1 MKASLNYQAL
11 KNGQPVSD
19 ALVVEVPVQ
28 LFIEE
33 EPLTVSMCTPTH
45 IREWSFG
52 ILFTEG
58 IIRSADQVLS
68 YSEEEVYHQ
77 ITIRVALNNA
87 TQAITNKRS
96 LLSVSACG
104 ICGKTAFEPPTLR
117 DDREADD
124 ERSSMTPSDDERSSM
139 TPSDDERS
147 SMTLRD
153 DQNELRS
160 MTLRDDREADDEQS
174 SMTLREGIAKMMVLL
189 RESQTLFEETG
200 GCHAAGVFNREGQL
214 IFASE
219 DIGRH
224 NAVDKVIGHLLLNNQ
239 LRSAKYIVVSG
250 RVSYEIVAKCF
261 AAGIPNLAAVSSP
274 SSLAVDYAKELGLSL
289 FAFCRENRVTQYA

>member
-33 EPLTVSMCTPTH
+33 EPLTVSMCTPMH
-45 IREWSFG
+45 IREWAYG

-58 IIRSADQVLS
+58 IIRSADHVLS
-68 YSEEEVYHQ
+68 YSEEEVDHQ
-77 ITIRVALNNA
+77 IIVRVSLNNS

-104 ICGKTAFEPPTLR
+104 ICGKTAFEPATR
-117 DDREADD
+117 
-124 ERSSMTPSDDERSSM
+124 
-139 TPSDDERS
+139 SDDERS

-153 DQNELRS
+153 DRG
-160 MTLRDDREADDEQS
+160 ADDERS
-174 SMTLREGIAKMMVLL
+174 SMTLREGIAQMMVKL
-189 RESQTLFEETG
+189 RASQTLFEETG

-239 LRSAKYIVVSG
+239 LRSAKFIAVSG

-289 FAFCRENRVTQYA
+289 FAFCRENRITQYA

>member
-45 IREWSFG
+45 IREWAFG

-58 IIRSADQVLS
+58 IIRTADQVLS
-68 YSEEEVYHQ
+68 YSEEEVDHQ

-104 ICGKTAFEPPTLR
+104 ICGKTAFEPATR
-117 DDREADD
+117 
-124 ERSSMTPSDDERSSM
+124 SDDERSSM
-139 TPSDDERS
+139 TPSDDH
-147 SMTLRD
+147 
-153 DQNELRS
+153 NELRS
-160 MTLRDDREADDEQS
+160 MTLRDDRGADDEQS
-174 SMTLREGIAKMMVLL
+174 SMTLRESIAQMIMKL

-224 NAVDKVIGHLLLNNQ
+224 NAVDKVIGHLLLNNE

>member
-11 KNGQPVSD
+11 KNGTPVSD

-45 IREWSFG
+45 IREWAYG

-68 YSEEEVYHQ
+68 YSEEEVDHQ
-77 ITIRVALNNA
+77 ITICVSLNNA

-104 ICGKTAFEPPTLR
+104 ICGKTAFEPATR
-117 DDREADD
+117 
-124 ERSSMTPSDDERSSM
+124 SDDY
-139 TPSDDERS
+139 
-147 SMTLRD
+147 
-153 DQNELRS
+153 NELRS
-160 MTLRDDREADDEQS
+160 MTLRDDREADDEQI
-174 SMTLREGIAKMMVLL
+174 SMTLREDIAQMMVQL
-189 RESQTLFEETG
+189 RASQTLFEETG
-200 GCHAAGVFNREGQL
+200 GCHAAGVFNKNQEL
-214 IFASE
+214 LFASE

-224 NAVDKVIGHLLLNNQ
+224 NAVDKVIGYLLLNNQ

>member
-45 IREWSFG
+45 IREWAYG

-68 YSEEEVYHQ
+68 YSEEEVDHQ
-77 ITIRVALNNA
+77 ITIRVSLNNA

-104 ICGKTAFEPPTLR
+104 ICGKTAFEPATR
-117 DDREADD
+117 
-124 ERSSMTPSDDERSSM
+124 SDDEQSSM

-153 DQNELRS
+153 DRG
-160 MTLRDDREADDEQS
+160 ADDERS
-174 SMTLREGIAKMMVLL
+174 SMTLREGIAQMMVQL
-189 RESQTLFEETG
+189 RASQTLFEETG
-200 GCHAAGVFNREGQL
+200 GCHAAGVFNREGQF

-224 NAVDKVIGHLLLNNQ
+224 NAVDKVIGHLLLSNQ

>member
-45 IREWSFG
+45 IREWAYG

-68 YSEEEVYHQ
+68 YSEEEVDHQ
-77 ITIRVALNNA
+77 ITIRVSLNNA

-124 ERSSMTPSDDERSSM
+124 E
-139 TPSDDERS
+139 
-147 SMTLRD
+147 
-153 DQNELRS
+153 
-160 MTLRDDREADDEQS
+160 QS
-174 SMTLREGIAKMMVLL
+174 SMTLREGIAQMMVQL

>member
-28 LFIEE
+28 LIIEE

-45 IREWSFG
+45 IREWAFG

-58 IIRSADQVLS
+58 IIRSAEQVLS
-68 YSEEEVYHQ
+68 YSEEEVDHQ
-77 ITIRVALNNA
+77 ITIRVSLNNA

-104 ICGKTAFEPPTLR
+104 ICGKTAFEPASRR
-117 DDREADD
+117 DD
-124 ERSSMTPSDDERSSM
+124 
-139 TPSDDERS
+139 
-147 SMTLRD
+147 
-153 DQNELRS
+153 ELRS

-174 SMTLREGIAKMMVLL
+174 SITLRDDIAKMMVQL
-189 RESQTLFEETG
+189 REVQTLFEETG

-274 SSLAVDYAKELGLSL
+274 SSLAVDFAKELGLSL
-289 FAFCRENRVTQYA
+289 FAFCRENRITQYA

>member
-28 LFIEE
+28 LFIEG

-45 IREWSFG
+45 IREWAFG

-58 IIRSADQVLS
+58 IIRSAEQVLS
-68 YSEEEVYHQ
+68 YSEEEVDHQ
-77 ITIRVALNNA
+77 ITIRVSLSNA
-87 TQAITNKRS
+87 AHAVTNKRS

-104 ICGKTAFEPPTLR
+104 ICGKTAFEPATR
-117 DDREADD
+117 
-124 ERSSMTPSDDERSSM
+124 
-139 TPSDDERS
+139 SDDERS

-153 DQNELRS
+153 D
-160 MTLRDDREADDEQS
+160 EQS
-174 SMTLREGIAKMMVLL
+174 SMTLSEGIAKMMVQL
-189 RESQTLFEETG
+189 REVQTLFEETG
-200 GCHAAGVFNREGQL
+200 GCHAAGVFNKNQEL
-214 IFASE
+214 LFASE

-224 NAVDKVIGHLLLNNQ
+224 NAVDKVVGSLVIHQQ
-239 LRSAKYIVVSG
+239 LREAKYLMVSG

-274 SSLAVDYAKELGLSL
+274 SSLAVDYAKELGISL
-289 FAFCRENRVTQYA
+289 FAFCRENRITQYA

>member
-28 LFIEE
+28 LFIEG

-45 IREWSFG
+45 IREWAFG

-58 IIRSADQVLS
+58 IIRSAEQVTS
-68 YSEEEVYHQ
+68 YSEEIEEHQ
-77 ITIRVALNNA
+77 ITLRVSLANA
-87 TQAITNKRS
+87 ANAVTNKRS

-104 ICGKTAFEPPTLR
+104 ICGKTAFEPKTR
-117 DDREADD
+117 
-124 ERSSMTPSDDERSSM
+124 SDD
-139 TPSDDERS
+139 
-147 SMTLRD
+147 
-153 DQNELRS
+153 ELRS
-160 MTLRDDREADDEQS
+160 MTPSDDEQS
-174 SMTLREGIAKMMVLL
+174 SMTLREDIAKMMVQL
-189 RESQTLFEETG
+189 REVQTLFEETG
-200 GCHAAGVFNREGQL
+200 GCHAAGVFNKNQEL
-214 IFASE
+214 LFASE

-224 NAVDKVIGHLLLNNQ
+224 NAVDKVVGSLVIHQQ
-239 LRSAKYIVVSG
+239 LREAKYLMVSG

-261 AAGIPNLAAVSSP
+261 AAGIPHLAAVSSP

-289 FAFCRENRVTQYA
+289 FAFCRENRITQYA

>member
-45 IREWSFG
+45 IREWAYG

-68 YSEEEVYHQ
+68 YSEEEVDHQ
-77 ITIRVALNNA
+77 ITIRVSLNNA

-104 ICGKTAFEPPTLR
+104 ICGKTAFEPATR
-117 DDREADD
+117 
-124 ERSSMTPSDDERSSM
+124 SDDEQ
-139 TPSDDERS
+139 S

-153 DQNELRS
+153 DHNELRS
-160 MTLRDDREADDEQS
+160 MTLRDDSEADHEQS
-174 SMTLREGIAKMMVLL
+174 SMALRENIAQMIVQL
-189 RESQTLFEETG
+189 RASQTLFEETG

-239 LRSAKYIVVSG
+239 LRPAKYIVVSG

>member
-28 LFIEE
+28 LFIKE

-45 IREWSFG
+45 IREWAYG

-68 YSEEEVYHQ
+68 YSEEEVDHQ
-77 ITIRVALNNA
+77 ITIRVSLNNA

-104 ICGKTAFEPPTLR
+104 ICGKTAFEPATR
-117 DDREADD
+117 
-124 ERSSMTPSDDERSSM
+124 SDDEQSSM

-147 SMTLRD
+147 SMTLR
-153 DQNELRS
+153 
-160 MTLRDDREADDEQS
+160 
-174 SMTLREGIAKMMVLL
+174 EGIAQMMVQL

-239 LRSAKYIVVSG
+239 LRSAKYIMVSG

>member
-45 IREWSFG
+45 IREWAYG

-68 YSEEEVYHQ
+68 YSEEEVDHQ
-77 ITIRVALNNA
+77 ITIRVSLNNA

-104 ICGKTAFEPPTLR
+104 ICGKTAFEPATR
-117 DDREADD
+117 
-124 ERSSMTPSDDERSSM
+124 
-139 TPSDDERS
+139 SDDERS

-153 DQNELRS
+153 DRG
-160 MTLRDDREADDEQS
+160 ADDERS
-174 SMTLREGIAKMMVLL
+174 SLTLREGIAQMMVQL
-189 RESQTLFEETG
+189 RASQTLFEETG

-224 NAVDKVIGHLLLNNQ
+224 NAVDKVIGYLILNNQ

-289 FAFCRENRVTQYA
+289 FAFCRENRITQYA

>member
-45 IREWSFG
+45 IREWAYG

-58 IIRSADQVLS
+58 IIRSADHVLS
-68 YSEEEVYHQ
+68 YSEEEVDHQ
-77 ITIRVALNNA
+77 LSIRVSLNNA

-104 ICGKTAFEPPTLR
+104 ICGKTAFEPATRSDDEQSSMTLR

-124 ERSSMTPSDDERSSM
+124 ERSSMT
-139 TPSDDERS
+139 
-147 SMTLRD
+147 
-153 DQNELRS
+153 
-160 MTLRDDREADDEQS
+160 
-174 SMTLREGIAKMMVLL
+174 LRERIAQMMVQL

>member
-1 MKASLNYQAL
+1 MRASLNYQAL

-19 ALVVEVPVQ
+19 ALVVEVPIQ

-45 IREWSFG
+45 IREWAYG

-68 YSEEEVYHQ
+68 YSEEEVDHQ
-77 ITIRVALNNA
+77 ITIRVTLNNA

-117 DDREADD
+117 DDRGADD
-124 ERSSMTPSDDERSSM
+124 E
-139 TPSDDERS
+139 
-147 SMTLRD
+147 
-153 DQNELRS
+153 
-160 MTLRDDREADDEQS
+160 LRDDREPDDEQS
-174 SMTLREGIAKMMVLL
+174 SMTLREGIPKMMVQL

-274 SSLAVDYAKELGLSL
+274 STLAVDYAKELGLSL

>member
-45 IREWSFG
+45 IREWAYG

-68 YSEEEVYHQ
+68 YSEEEVDHQ
-77 ITIRVALNNA
+77 IILRVSLNNA

-117 DDREADD
+117 DDRGA
-124 ERSSMTPSDDERSSM
+124 
-139 TPSDDERS
+139 DDERS
-147 SMTLRD
+147 SMTLR
-153 DQNELRS
+153 
-160 MTLRDDREADDEQS
+160 DDEQS
-174 SMTLREGIAKMMVLL
+174 SMTLREGIAQMMAQL

-239 LRSAKYIVVSG
+239 LRSAKFIVVSG

>member
-28 LFIEE
+28 LFIEG

-45 IREWSFG
+45 IREWAFG

-58 IIRSADQVLS
+58 IIRSAEQVLS
-68 YSEEEVYHQ
+68 YSEEEVDHQ
-77 ITIRVALNNA
+77 ITLRVSLSNA
-87 TQAITNKRS
+87 ANAVTNKRS

-104 ICGKTAFEPPTLR
+104 ICGKTAFEPATR
-117 DDREADD
+117 
-124 ERSSMTPSDDERSSM
+124 
-139 TPSDDERS
+139 SDDERS
-147 SMTLRD
+147 SMTL
-153 DQNELRS
+153 S
-160 MTLRDDREADDEQS
+160 DDRDADDEQS
-174 SMTLREGIAKMMVLL
+174 SMTLREGMAKMMVQL
-189 RESQTLFEETG
+189 RGVQTLFEETG
-200 GCHAAGVFNREGQL
+200 GCHAAGVFNKNQEL
-214 IFASE
+214 LFASE

-224 NAVDKVIGHLLLNNQ
+224 NAVDKVVGSLVIHQQ
-239 LRSAKYIVVSG
+239 LREAKYLMVSG

-274 SSLAVDYAKELGLSL
+274 SSLAVDYAKELGISL

>member
-45 IREWSFG
+45 VREWAYG

-68 YSEEEVYHQ
+68 YSEEEVDYQ

-104 ICGKTAFEPPTLR
+104 ICGKTAFEPVTLC
-117 DDREADD
+117 DDRRADD
-124 ERSSMTPSDDERSSM
+124 ERSSMTPSDDR
-139 TPSDDERS
+139 R
-147 SMTLRD
+147 
-153 DQNELRS
+153 
-160 MTLRDDREADDEQS
+160 ADDEQS
-174 SMTLREGIAKMMVLL
+174 SMTLREDIAKMMVQL
-189 RESQTLFEETG
+189 RASQSLFEETG

-261 AAGIPNLAAVSSP
+261 AAGITNLAAVSSP

-289 FAFCRENRVTQYA
+289 FAFCRENRITQYA

>member
-28 LFIEE
+28 LFIEG

-45 IREWSFG
+45 IREWAFG

-58 IIRSADQVLS
+58 IIRSAEQVLS
-68 YSEEEVYHQ
+68 YSEEEVDHQ
-77 ITIRVALNNA
+77 ITIRVTLNNA

-117 DDREADD
+117 DDRGADD
-124 ERSSMTPSDDERSSM
+124 ERSSMTPSDDEQSSM
-139 TPSDDERS
+139 TLRDDRKADDERS
-147 SMTLRD
+147 SMTLRED
-153 DQNELRS
+153 
-160 MTLRDDREADDEQS
+160 
-174 SMTLREGIAKMMVLL
+174 IAKMMVQL
-189 RESQTLFEETG
+189 REVQTLFEETG
-200 GCHAAGVFNREGQL
+200 GCHAAGVFNREGLL

>member
-11 KNGQPVSD
+11 KNGTPVSD

-28 LFIEE
+28 LFIEG

-45 IREWSFG
+45 IREWAFG

-58 IIRSADQVLS
+58 IIRSAEQVLS
-68 YSEEEVYHQ
+68 YSEEEVDHQ
-77 ITIRVALNNA
+77 ITIRVSLSNA
-87 TQAITNKRS
+87 AHAVTNKRS

-104 ICGKTAFEPPTLR
+104 ICGKTAFEPATR
-117 DDREADD
+117 
-124 ERSSMTPSDDERSSM
+124 
-139 TPSDDERS
+139 SDDERS

-153 DQNELRS
+153 D
-160 MTLRDDREADDEQS
+160 EQS
-174 SMTLREGIAKMMVLL
+174 SMTLSEGIAKMMVQL
-189 RESQTLFEETG
+189 REVQTLFEETG
-200 GCHAAGVFNREGQL
+200 GCHAAGVFNKNQEL
-214 IFASE
+214 LFASE

-224 NAVDKVIGHLLLNNQ
+224 NAVDKVVGSLVIHQQ
-239 LRSAKYIVVSG
+239 LREAKYLMVSG

-274 SSLAVDYAKELGLSL
+274 SSLAVDYAKELGISL
-289 FAFCRENRVTQYA
+289 FAFCRENRITQYA

>member
-45 IREWSFG
+45 IREWAYG

-58 IIRSADQVLS
+58 IIRSANQVLS
-68 YSEEEVYHQ
+68 YSEEEVDHQ
-77 ITIRVALNNA
+77 ITIRVSLNNA

-104 ICGKTAFEPPTLR
+104 ICGKTAFEPATR
-117 DDREADD
+117 
-124 ERSSMTPSDDERSSM
+124 SDDERSSM

-153 DQNELRS
+153 DRG
-160 MTLRDDREADDEQS
+160 ADDERS
-174 SMTLREGIAKMMVLL
+174 SMTLREGIAQMMVQL
-189 RESQTLFEETG
+189 RASQTLFEETG

>member
-1 MKASLNYQAL
+1 
-11 KNGQPVSD
+11 
-19 ALVVEVPVQ
+19 
-28 LFIEE
+28 
-33 EPLTVSMCTPTH
+33 
-45 IREWSFG
+45 
-52 ILFTEG
+52 
-58 IIRSADQVLS
+58 
-68 YSEEEVYHQ
+68 
-77 ITIRVALNNA
+77 
-87 TQAITNKRS
+87 
-96 LLSVSACG
+96 
-104 ICGKTAFEPPTLR
+104 
-117 DDREADD
+117 
-124 ERSSMTPSDDERSSM
+124 SM

-153 DQNELRS
+153 DRG
-160 MTLRDDREADDEQS
+160 ADDEQS
-174 SMTLREGIAKMMVLL
+174 SMTLRENIAQMMVQL
-189 RESQTLFEETG
+189 RDSQTLFDETG

-224 NAVDKVIGHLLLNNQ
+224 NAVDKAIGYLLLNNQ

>member
-11 KNGQPVSD
+11 KNGTPVSD

-28 LFIEE
+28 LFIEG

-45 IREWSFG
+45 IREWAYG

-58 IIRSADQVLS
+58 IIRSAEQVTN
-68 YSEEEVYHQ
+68 YSEEIEEHQ
-77 ITIRVALNNA
+77 ITLRVSLSNA
-87 TQAITNKRS
+87 ANAVTNKRS

-104 ICGKTAFEPPTLR
+104 ICGKTGFEPATR
-117 DDREADD
+117 
-124 ERSSMTPSDDERSSM
+124 
-139 TPSDDERS
+139 SDDERS

-153 DQNELRS
+153 DRG
-160 MTLRDDREADDEQS
+160 ADDEQS
-174 SMTLREGIAKMMVLL
+174 SMTLRETIAKMMVQL

-200 GCHAAGVFNREGQL
+200 GCHAAGVFNKNQEL
-214 IFASE
+214 LFASE

-224 NAVDKVIGHLLLNNQ
+224 NAVDKVVGSLVIHQQ
-239 LRSAKYIVVSG
+239 LREAKYLMVSG

-274 SSLAVDYAKELGLSL
+274 SSLAVDYAKELGISL
-289 FAFCRENRVTQYA
+289 FAFCRENRITQYA

>member
-28 LFIEE
+28 LFIED

-45 IREWSFG
+45 FREWAYG

-68 YSEEEVYHQ
+68 YSEEEVDHQ
-77 ITIRVALNNA
+77 ITIRVSLNNA

-104 ICGKTAFEPPTLR
+104 ICGKTAFEPATR
-117 DDREADD
+117 
-124 ERSSMTPSDDERSSM
+124 
-139 TPSDDERS
+139 SDDERS

-153 DQNELRS
+153 DR
-160 MTLRDDREADDEQS
+160 MADDERS
-174 SMTLREGIAKMMVLL
+174 SMTLREGIAQMMAQL
-189 RESQTLFEETG
+189 RASQTLFEETG

-224 NAVDKVIGHLLLNNQ
+224 NAVDKVIGYLLLNNQ

>member
-11 KNGQPVSD
+11 KNGTPVSD

-28 LFIEE
+28 LFVEG

-45 IREWSFG
+45 IREWAFG

-58 IIRSADQVLS
+58 IIRSAEQVTN
-68 YSEEEVYHQ
+68 YSEEIEEHQ
-77 ITIRVALNNA
+77 ITLRVSLSNA
-87 TQAITNKRS
+87 ENAVTNKRS

-124 ERSSMTPSDDERSSM
+124 EQ
-139 TPSDDERS
+139 S

-153 DQNELRS
+153 D
-160 MTLRDDREADDEQS
+160 
-174 SMTLREGIAKMMVLL
+174 IAKMMVQL
-189 RESQTLFEETG
+189 RDVQRLFEETG
-200 GCHAAGVFNREGQL
+200 GCHAAGVFNKNQEL
-214 IFASE
+214 LFASE

-224 NAVDKVIGHLLLNNQ
+224 NAVDKVVGSLVIHQQ
-239 LRSAKYIVVSG
+239 LREAKYLMVSG

-274 SSLAVDYAKELGLSL
+274 SSLAVDYAKELGMSL
-289 FAFCRENRVTQYA
+289 FAFCRENRITQYA

>member
-45 IREWSFG
+45 IREWAFG

-58 IIRSADQVLS
+58 IIRSAEQVIS
-68 YSEEEVYHQ
+68 YSEEEVDHQ
-77 ITIRVALNNA
+77 ITIRVSLNNA

-104 ICGKTAFEPPTLR
+104 ICGKTAFEPASR
-117 DDREADD
+117 
-124 ERSSMTPSDDERSSM
+124 SDDEQS
-139 TPSDDERS
+139 
-147 SMTLRD
+147 
-153 DQNELRS
+153 S

-174 SMTLREGIAKMMVLL
+174 SITLRDDIAKMMVQL
-189 RESQTLFEETG
+189 REVQTLFEETG

-224 NAVDKVIGHLLLNNQ
+224 NAVDKVIGHLLLSNQ

-289 FAFCRENRVTQYA
+289 FAFCRENRITQYA

>member
-45 IREWSFG
+45 IREWAYG

-58 IIRSADQVLS
+58 IIRSTDQVLS
-68 YSEEEVYHQ
+68 YSEEEVDHQ
-77 ITIRVALNNA
+77 IILRVSLNNA

-104 ICGKTAFEPPTLR
+104 ICGKTAFEPATR
-117 DDREADD
+117 
-124 ERSSMTPSDDERSSM
+124 
-139 TPSDDERS
+139 SDDERS
-147 SMTLRD
+147 SMTLR
-153 DQNELRS
+153 N
-160 MTLRDDREADDEQS
+160 DEQS
-174 SMTLREGIAKMMVLL
+174 SMTLREGIAEMMVQL
-189 RESQTLFEETG
+189 RTSQTLFEETG

-224 NAVDKVIGHLLLNNQ
+224 NAVDKVIGYLLLNNQ

>member
-1 MKASLNYQAL
+1 MKASFNYQAL

-45 IREWSFG
+45 IREWAYG

-68 YSEEEVYHQ
+68 YSEEEVDHQ
-77 ITIRVALNNA
+77 IILRVSLNNA

-104 ICGKTAFEPPTLR
+104 ICGKTAFEPATR
-117 DDREADD
+117 
-124 ERSSMTPSDDERSSM
+124 
-139 TPSDDERS
+139 SDDERS

-153 DQNELRS
+153 D
-160 MTLRDDREADDEQS
+160 RDADDERS
-174 SMTLREGIAKMMVLL
+174 SMTLREGIAQMMVQL
-189 RESQTLFEETG
+189 RASQTLFEETG
-200 GCHAAGVFNREGQL
+200 GCHAAGVFNKEGQF

>member
-11 KNGQPVSD
+11 KNGNPVSD
-19 ALVVEVPVQ
+19 SLVVEVPVQ

-45 IREWSFG
+45 IREWAFG

-58 IIRSADQVLS
+58 IIRSAEQVLS
-68 YSEEEVYHQ
+68 YSEEEVDHQ
-77 ITIRVALNNA
+77 ITIRVSLSNA
-87 TQAITNKRS
+87 ANAVTNKRS

-117 DDREADD
+117 DYRG
-124 ERSSMTPSDDERSSM
+124 
-139 TPSDDERS
+139 
-147 SMTLRD
+147 
-153 DQNELRS
+153 
-160 MTLRDDREADDEQS
+160 ADDEQS
-174 SMTLREGIAKMMVLL
+174 SMTLREDIDAMMKKL
-189 RESQTLFEETG
+189 REAQVIFDETG
-200 GCHAAGVFNREGQL
+200 GCHAAGVFNKNQEL
-214 IFASE
+214 LFASE

-224 NAVDKVIGHLLLNNQ
+224 NAVDKVVGSLVIHQQ
-239 LRSAKYIVVSG
+239 LREAKYLMVSG

>member
-33 EPLTVSMCTPTH
+33 EPLTISMCTPAH
-45 IREWSFG
+45 IREWVHG

-58 IIRSADQVLS
+58 IIRSADEVLS
-68 YSEEEVYHQ
+68 YSEEEVDHQ
-77 ITIRVALNNA
+77 ITIRVSLSNA
-87 TQAITNKRS
+87 ANAVTNKRS

-124 ERSSMTPSDDERSSM
+124 E
-139 TPSDDERS
+139 
-147 SMTLRD
+147 
-153 DQNELRS
+153 
-160 MTLRDDREADDEQS
+160 QS
-174 SMTLREGIAKMMVLL
+174 SMTLREDIDAMMKKL
-189 RESQTLFEETG
+189 REAQVIFDETG
-200 GCHAAGVFNREGQL
+200 GCHAAGVFNKNQEL
-214 IFASE
+214 LFASE

-224 NAVDKVIGHLLLNNQ
+224 NAVDKVVGSLVINQQ
-239 LRSAKYIVVSG
+239 LREAKYLMVSG

>member
-1 MKASLNYQAL
+1 MRASLNYQAL

-28 LFIEE
+28 LFIEK

-45 IREWSFG
+45 IREWAYG

-58 IIRSADQVLS
+58 IIRSAEQVLS
-68 YSEEEVYHQ
+68 YSEEEVDHQ
-77 ITIRVALNNA
+77 ITLRVSLSNA
-87 TQAITNKRS
+87 ANAVTNKRS

-104 ICGKTAFEPPTLR
+104 ICGKTAFEPATR
-117 DDREADD
+117 
-124 ERSSMTPSDDERSSM
+124 
-139 TPSDDERS
+139 SDDERS

-153 DQNELRS
+153 DRG
-160 MTLRDDREADDEQS
+160 ADDEQS
-174 SMTLREGIAKMMVLL
+174 SMTLRDDIAKMMVQL
-189 RESQTLFEETG
+189 REVQSLFEETG
-200 GCHAAGVFNREGQL
+200 GCHAAGVFNKNQEL
-214 IFASE
+214 LFASE

>member
-45 IREWSFG
+45 IREWAYG

-68 YSEEEVYHQ
+68 YSEEEVDHQ
-77 ITIRVALNNA
+77 ITIRVSLNNA

-104 ICGKTAFEPPTLR
+104 ICGKTAFEPATR
-117 DDREADD
+117 
-124 ERSSMTPSDDERSSM
+124 SDDERSSM

-153 DQNELRS
+153 D
-160 MTLRDDREADDEQS
+160 REPDDEQS
-174 SMTLREGIAKMMVLL
+174 SMTLREGIPKMMVQL

>member
-45 IREWSFG
+45 IREWAYG

-68 YSEEEVYHQ
+68 YSEEEVDHQ
-77 ITIRVALNNA
+77 ITIRVSLNNA

-104 ICGKTAFEPPTLR
+104 ICGKTAFEPATR
-117 DDREADD
+117 
-124 ERSSMTPSDDERSSM
+124 SDDEQSSM

-147 SMTLRD
+147 SMTLR
-153 DQNELRS
+153 
-160 MTLRDDREADDEQS
+160 
-174 SMTLREGIAKMMVLL
+174 EGIAQMMVQL

-239 LRSAKYIVVSG
+239 LRSAKYIMVSG

>member
-45 IREWSFG
+45 IREWAYG

-58 IIRSADQVLS
+58 IIRSADEVLS
-68 YSEEEVYHQ
+68 YSEEEVDHQ
-77 ITIRVALNNA
+77 ITIRVSLSNA
-87 TQAITNKRS
+87 ANAVTNKRS

-117 DDREADD
+117 DEH
-124 ERSSMTPSDDERSSM
+124 
-139 TPSDDERS
+139 
-147 SMTLRD
+147 
-153 DQNELRS
+153 
-160 MTLRDDREADDEQS
+160 EADDEQS
-174 SMTLREGIAKMMVLL
+174 SMTLREDIDAMMKKL
-189 RESQTLFEETG
+189 REAQVIFDETG
-200 GCHAAGVFNREGQL
+200 GCHAAGVFNKNQEL
-214 IFASE
+214 LFASE

-224 NAVDKVIGHLLLNNQ
+224 NAVDKVVGSLVINQQ
-239 LRSAKYIVVSG
+239 LREAKYLMVSG

>member
-28 LFIEE
+28 LFIEG

-45 IREWSFG
+45 IREWAFG

-58 IIRSADQVLS
+58 IIRSAEQVLS
-68 YSEEEVYHQ
+68 YSEEEVDDQ
-77 ITIRVALNNA
+77 ITIRVTLNNA

-104 ICGKTAFEPPTLR
+104 ICGKTAFEPATRSDDEQSSMTLR
-117 DDREADD
+117 DDRKA
-124 ERSSMTPSDDERSSM
+124 
-139 TPSDDERS
+139 DDERS
-147 SMTLRD
+147 SMTLRED
-153 DQNELRS
+153 
-160 MTLRDDREADDEQS
+160 
-174 SMTLREGIAKMMVLL
+174 IAKMMVQL
-189 RESQTLFEETG
+189 REVQTLFEETG

-224 NAVDKVIGHLLLNNQ
+224 NAVDKVVGSLVIHQQ
-239 LRSAKYIVVSG
+239 LREAKYLMVSG

-289 FAFCRENRVTQYA
+289 FAFCRENRITQYA

>member
-45 IREWSFG
+45 VREWAYG

-68 YSEEEVYHQ
+68 FSEEEVDHQ
-77 ITIRVALNNA
+77 ITIRVTLNNA

-117 DDREADD
+117 DDRGADD
-124 ERSSMTPSDDERSSM
+124 E
-139 TPSDDERS
+139 
-147 SMTLRD
+147 
-153 DQNELRS
+153 
-160 MTLRDDREADDEQS
+160 LRDDREPDDEQS
-174 SMTLREGIAKMMVLL
+174 SMTLREGIAQMMVQL

>member
-45 IREWSFG
+45 IREWVYG

-68 YSEEEVYHQ
+68 YSEEEVDHQ

-87 TQAITNKRS
+87 TQAVTNKRS

-104 ICGKTAFEPPTLR
+104 ICGKTAFEPATR
-117 DDREADD
+117 
-124 ERSSMTPSDDERSSM
+124 
-139 TPSDDERS
+139 SDDERS
-147 SMTLRD
+147 SMTLR
-153 DQNELRS
+153 
-160 MTLRDDREADDEQS
+160 DDEQS
-174 SMTLREGIAKMMVLL
+174 SMTLREGIAQMMVQL
-189 RESQTLFEETG
+189 RASQSLFEETG

-274 SSLAVDYAKELGLSL
+274 SSLAVDYAKELGISL

>member
-28 LFIEE
+28 LFIEG

-45 IREWSFG
+45 IREWAFG

-58 IIRSADQVLS
+58 IIRSAEQVLS
-68 YSEEEVYHQ
+68 YSEEEVDDQ
-77 ITIRVALNNA
+77 ITIRVTLNNA

-104 ICGKTAFEPPTLR
+104 ICGKTAFEPATR
-117 DDREADD
+117 
-124 ERSSMTPSDDERSSM
+124 SDDERSSM
-139 TPSDDERS
+139 TPSDDE
-147 SMTLRD
+147 
-153 DQNELRS
+153 LRS
-160 MTLRDDREADDEQS
+160 MTLRDGEQS
-174 SMTLREGIAKMMVLL
+174 SMTLREDIAKMMVQL
-189 RESQTLFEETG
+189 REVQTLFEETG
-200 GCHAAGVFNREGQL
+200 GCHAAGVFNRESLL

>member
-1 MKASLNYQAL
+1 MRASLNYQAL

-45 IREWSFG
+45 IREWAYG

-68 YSEEEVYHQ
+68 YSEEEVDHQ
-77 ITIRVALNNA
+77 ITIRVTLNNA

-124 ERSSMTPSDDERSSM
+124 E
-139 TPSDDERS
+139 
-147 SMTLRD
+147 
-153 DQNELRS
+153 
-160 MTLRDDREADDEQS
+160 QS
-174 SMTLREGIAKMMVLL
+174 SMTLRESITQMIVKL
-189 RESQTLFEETG
+189 RESQTLFEDTG

>member
-45 IREWSFG
+45 IREWAYG

-68 YSEEEVYHQ
+68 YSEEEVDHQ
-77 ITIRVALNNA
+77 ITIRVSLNNA

-117 DDREADD
+117 DDRDADDERSSMTLRDDRDADD
-124 ERSSMTPSDDERSSM
+124 ERSSMTPSDDRGA
-139 TPSDDERS
+139 DDERS
-147 SMTLRD
+147 SMTLR
-153 DQNELRS
+153 
-160 MTLRDDREADDEQS
+160 
-174 SMTLREGIAKMMVLL
+174 EGIAQMMVQL
-189 RESQTLFEETG
+189 RASQTLFEETG
-200 GCHAAGVFNREGQL
+200 GCHAAGVFNRKGQL

-224 NAVDKVIGHLLLNNQ
+224 NAVDKVIGYLLLNNQ
-239 LRSAKYIVVSG
+239 LRSAKFIVVSG

>member
-1 MKASLNYQAL
+1 MKAFLNYQAL

-45 IREWSFG
+45 IREWAYG

-68 YSEEEVYHQ
+68 FSEEEVDHQ
-77 ITIRVALNNA
+77 ITIRVSLNNA
-87 TQAITNKRS
+87 TQAVTNKRS

-104 ICGKTAFEPPTLR
+104 ICGKTAFEPATR
-117 DDREADD
+117 
-124 ERSSMTPSDDERSSM
+124 
-139 TPSDDERS
+139 SDDERS

-153 DQNELRS
+153 DHNELRS
-160 MTLRDDREADDEQS
+160 MTPSDDRDADDEQS
-174 SMTLREGIAKMMVLL
+174 SMTLRESIAKMMVQL